1 MNENKTDQRRHS
13 RHEIPLQASLQAA
26 GVVVPCRVHNI
37 SASGALI
44 DVNAQL
50 RIGDRV
56 SVKVPDFGTMVGLV
70 ARISSTT
77 VGIAFEE
84 GEEAMDAFIVEWL
97 AFESGNARRFETAAA
112 DERDHQAV

>member
-1 MNENKTDQRRHS
+1 MNENTADQRRYS
-13 RHEIPLQASLQAA
+13 RHEIPLTASLQAA

-37 SASGALI
+37 SAGGALI

-56 SVKVPDFGTMVGLV
+56 TVKVSDFGTMVGLV

-84 GEEAMDAFIVEWL
+84 GEEAMDAFIVQWL
-97 AFESGNARRFETAAA
+97 AFESGNAQLFETAPA
-112 DERDHQAV
+112 DERDSQAV